1 MNFLKRAITSI
12 LRQPVKFII
21 LLLLIMILSTI
32 MSGAISAV
40 SAITNTETHLRRQM
54 RPIVTLELNGEAMN
68 EAYDETGEWPV
79 ALPITS
85 EMVKQIAALPQ
96 VEYYHYAITS
106 LFETQLIEYLP
117 AGALSEGGGSSC
129 ILNQATNTCFE
140 QLIINDISRKKL
152 HGTSGY
158 EPLEMREGLI
168 ALTSGSDFSND
179 QLASESAYPVLV
191 SSGFADINNFSI
203 GSTFTLWSR
212 INRDDTLID
221 WSNSDLTW
229 DDILFDQMHHEF
241 EIVGLFDVVP
251 LETDDELLEAQRQ
264 RELANRLFTVNE
276 ASAAIQLFEMEAQV
290 AAAEEAGSELWFDPE
305 NWNFEMEISMLL
317 TDPLELNAFATAVA
331 DYLPEFWEIHDL
343 TGSFDQISTS
353 METLNEIADRILFMT
368 AGAAI
373 LIFSLLIML
382 FLKDRRKEIGI
393 YLALGEKKLN
403 IIFQILFEV
412 LIAAFIGITISIF
425 VGHVISATMS
435 REMILTELTRTA
447 ELDPLGD
454 RGGDIGI
461 EGWQDLGFDNNLTV
475 EEMLDAFDTS
485 LDIQTI
491 VLLYVVGFST
501 VMVSTLIPIVYVLKL
516 QPKKVLL

>member
-1 MNFLKRAITSI
+1 MNFLKRGITSI
-12 LRQPVKFII
+12 FRQPVKFII

-54 RPIVTLELNGEAMN
+54 RPIVTLELNGEAMD
-68 EAYDETGEWPV
+68 EAYEKTGNWPV

-85 EMVKQIAALPQ
+85 EMVKQIADLPQ

-106 LFETQLIEYLP
+106 LFETPLLEYVP
-117 AGALSEGGGSSC
+117 EGAFPDEGGDIC
-129 ILNQATNTCFE
+129 IVNPETGTCFE
-140 QLIINDISRKKL
+140 QLILNNIYQKKL

-158 EPLEMREGLI
+158 EPIEMREGLI
-168 ALTSGSDFSND
+168 TLTSGSDFSNY

-191 SSGFADINNFSI
+191 SSGFADVNNFSI

-221 WSNSDLTW
+221 WNNSDITW

-251 LETDDELLEAQRQ
+251 LETGDELLEAQRQ
-264 RELANRLFTVNE
+264 RELANRLYTVNE
-276 ASAAIQLFEMEAQV
+276 AAAAIQLFEMEAQV
-290 AAAEEAGSELWFDPE
+290 AAAEETGSELWYDPE

-317 TDPLELNAFATAVA
+317 TDPLELDAFTIAVA
-331 DYLPEFWEIHDL
+331 DYLPEFWEVNDL

-353 METLNEIADRILFMT
+353 METLNEIADRIIFMT

-412 LIAAFIGITISIF
+412 LTAAFIGITISIF
-425 VGHVISATMS
+425 VGNAISATLS
-435 REMILTELTRTA
+435 SEMIRTELTRPA
-447 ELDPLGD
+447 EFDPLSD

-516 QPKKVLL
+516 EPKEVLL